1 MQGREDAQRGY
12 LDVEALAGE
21 LLAPGS
27 VFAFLAKHR
36 GGLFPDS
43 MMEDLFP
50 SRRGRPSVPAPVI
63 GSVLVLQAL
72 QGLSDRETAEALTFD
87 LRWKAA
93 CGYGLTDTAFHPS
106 TLTYWRRRLAA
117 SKNPHRIMEAIAEVV
132 AETGV
137 LKGKRRRAMDSTVL
151 DDAVARQ
158 DTITQLIAGVRRFG
172 RDVPGGQDLIAT
184 QATGYDYTR
193 TGKPDIAWDDRDAKD
208 GLISALVTDALA
220 LLAAVDPETLE
231 GRAADAYALLA
242 LVAGQ
247 DVEPAE
253 DSDGMDGRWRI
264 ARKVAPDRVI
274 STVDPDARH
283 AHKTREDRRDGY
295 KAHIVIEPDT
305 GLVTAAALTK
315 AAGEG
320 ATDAEAGV
328 MLLEQ
333 DQTITTGVQVL
344 ADSAYGTGE
353 LLRVLVAAG
362 HTALIK
368 PKPLARAIEGGFT
381 IDDFTYDQQSGTLTC
396 PNGLVRTITAKGY
409 VTFGAGCTGCPLKSR
424 CTTAARG
431 RKIELH
437 PEHAVMREHR
447 TAAQENSFQVDYTRH
462 RPMVERS
469 IAWLVKDNRRLR
481 YRGTT
486 KNHAWWQL
494 RIAAVN
500 LKRLLKLGLTSEQ
513 GYWAIA

>member
-21 LLAPGS
+21 LLVPGS
-27 VFAFLAKHR
+27 VFAFLAGNR
-36 GGLFPDS
+36 GRLFPDS

-50 SRRGRPSVPAPVI
+50 SGRGRPSVPAPVI

-72 QGLSDRETAEALTFD
+72 QGLSDRETAEALTYD

-93 CGYGLTDTAFHPS
+93 CGYGLNETAFHPT
-106 TLTYWRRRLAA
+106 TLTYWRKRLAA
-117 SKNPHRIMEAIAEVV
+117 SSNPHRIMDAITEVV
-132 AETGV
+132 AETGI
-137 LKGKRRRAMDSTVL
+137 LKGRRRRAVDSTEL

-158 DTITQLIAGVRRFG
+158 DTVTQLIAAIRRFG
-172 RDVPGGQDLIAT
+172 RDVPGGKELSAAH
-184 QATGYDYTR
+184 ATGYDYSR
-193 TGKPDIAWDDRDAKD
+193 TGKPDIAWDDPDAKD
-208 GLISALVTDALA
+208 SLVSALVADALA
-220 LLAAVDPETLE
+220 LLAAVDPETLD
-231 GRAADAYALLA
+231 GKAADAYALLA

-247 DVEPAE
+247 DVEPA
-253 DSDGMDGRWRI
+253 DGSDGTDGRWRI

-274 STVDPDARH
+274 STVDTEARH

-295 KAHIVIEPDT
+295 KGHIVIEPDT
-305 GLVTAAALTK
+305 GLVTAAVLTK
-315 AAGEG
+315 AAGQG
-320 ATDAEAGV
+320 ATDAEACAV
-328 MLLEQ
+328 LLGQ
-333 DQTITTGVQVL
+333 DPTITGQVQVL

-353 LLRVLVAAG
+353 LLRTLAAAG

-368 PKPLARAIEGGFT
+368 PKPLATAVEGGFT
-381 IDDFTYDQQSGTLTC
+381 IDDFAFDDQAGTLTC
-396 PNGLVRTITAKGY
+396 PNGLVRTITTKGRA
-409 VTFGAGCTGCPLKSR
+409 TFGAGCTGCPLRSR

-437 PEHAVMREHR
+437 PEHALMREHR
-447 TAAQENSFQVDYTRH
+447 AAARDHGFQADYTRH

-469 IAWLVKDNRRLR
+469 IAWLVKGNRRLR
-481 YRGTT
+481 YRGAT

-500 LKRLLKLGLTSEQ
+500 LKRLLKLGLTNENGS
-513 GYWAIA
+513 WATA